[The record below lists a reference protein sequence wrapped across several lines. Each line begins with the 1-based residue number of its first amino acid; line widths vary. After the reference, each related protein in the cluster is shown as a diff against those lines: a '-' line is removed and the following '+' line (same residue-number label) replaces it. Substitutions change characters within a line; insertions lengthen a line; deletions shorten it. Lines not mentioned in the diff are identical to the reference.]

1 MLHTSPLWME
11 EEKSVLEKAVD
22 NLKEKKSMKVQH
34 VCSHAV
40 TITIYFTLCYTSQ
53 VIGTQF

>member
-22 NLKEKKSMKVQH
+22 NLKEKKSMKV
-34 VCSHAV
+34 CSHAV